1 MAHLVTR
8 VTQVTSIEKIG
19 GVPVHCAL
27 WLTVGGDRL
36 SDLMV
41 WPDWFAARLGGATL
55 SALVRRVDV
64 IVTSIA
70 EWDEQLLRR
79 RWNEGDVCFVMAS
92 PPAPLAIAHRLS
104 SPPVKLSGLAVH
116 SLLHDA
122 LYVRRRV
129 PMSILGRV
137 VGTLRKTDDILYEY
151 RSLVHLYRAER
162 ERDYPFPATE
172 ESENAECQ

>member
-1 MAHLVTR
+1 MSQVVTR
-8 VTQVTSIEKIG
+8 LTQITSIERIG
-19 GVPVHCAL
+19 GVPQHCAL

-36 SDLMV
+36 SDLMT

-64 IVTSIA
+64 VVTSIH
-70 EWDEQLLRR
+70 EWDNRFMRR
-79 RWNEGDVCFVMAS
+79 SWTEDDVCFVMSS

-104 SPPVKLSGLAVH
+104 SPPVKLTGLAVH

-129 PMSILGRV
+129 PMSIIGHV
-137 VGTLRKTDDILYEY
+137 VSTLRKTDDILCEY
-151 RSLVHLYRAER
+151 RALVNLYRAER
-162 ERDYPFPATE
+162 EREYPFPATE
-172 ESENAECQ
+172 ESENAERQ